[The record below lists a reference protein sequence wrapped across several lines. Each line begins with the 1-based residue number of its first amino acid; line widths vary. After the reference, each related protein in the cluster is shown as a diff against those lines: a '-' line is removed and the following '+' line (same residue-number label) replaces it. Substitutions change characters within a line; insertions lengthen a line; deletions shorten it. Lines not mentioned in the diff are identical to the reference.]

1 FFSTSPKDDWVF
13 LCIIVKKN
21 NNETTVEA
29 IINANYSNKV
39 TSTNVLSSFK
49 NVKLTALFLGQ
60 KLHEN
65 VNWNFMEGY
74 SFEGRLADVNIWDWE
89 LQEDHVGKWYR
100 GTGRDERPR
109 VAWNRLGYPSKRFGD
124 VHLVTITSAFF
135 GRAWR
140 KVQNFDELVINKT
153 SNVEV
158 EKAEQKDENGN
169 VVSLEVQISITT
181 VTECSDENTAPVD
194 AVFIMVPG
202 NWRRIKYKQG
212 FKKNQRCYAL
222 FGSVPSW

>member
-1 FFSTSPKDDWVF
+1 M
-13 LCIIVKKN
+13 
-21 NNETTVEA
+21 EA

-49 NVKLTALFLGQ
+49 NVKLTALFLGH

-100 GTGRDERPR
+100 GTGRDERPK

-124 VHLVTITSAFF
+124 VHLVTISSAFF
-135 GRAWR
+135 GRGMSR
-140 KVQNFDELVINKT
+140 KKKISFELGQKKCRTSCRNVPESHDEVCSLREGVRFRESIHTCIAK
-153 SNVEV
+153 
-158 EKAEQKDENGN
+158 EKVSGRMFEGNLLHQKFELQY
-169 VVSLEVQISITT
+169 V
-181 VTECSDENTAPVD
+181 
-194 AVFIMVPG
+194 
-202 NWRRIKYKQG
+202 
-212 FKKNQRCYAL
+212 
-222 FGSVPSW
+222 

>member
-1 FFSTSPKDDWVF
+1 MRRTKHVNQLSFADLIFEGVGSNYIR
-13 LCIIVKKN
+13 LNIID
-21 NNETTVEA
+21 
-29 IINANYSNKV
+29 NKHF
-39 TSTNVLSSFK
+39 NVLF
-49 NVKLTALFLGQ
+49 T
-60 KLHEN
+60 
-65 VNWNFMEGY
+65 
-74 SFEGRLADVNIWDWE
+74 
-89 LQEDHVGKWYR
+89 
-100 GTGRDERPR
+100 
-109 VAWNRLGYPSKRFGD
+109 
-124 VHLVTITSAFF
+124 
-135 GRAWR
+135 AWR

-212 FKKNQRCYAL
+212 FKKTQRCYAL